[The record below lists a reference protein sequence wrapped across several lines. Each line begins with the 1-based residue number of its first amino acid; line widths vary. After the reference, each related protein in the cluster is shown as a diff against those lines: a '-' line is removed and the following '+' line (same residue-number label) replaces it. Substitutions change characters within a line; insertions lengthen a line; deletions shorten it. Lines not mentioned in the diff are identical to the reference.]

1 MLLSVIVPVYNAGEY
16 LKPCLESLLRLPF
29 DKEIIVVDDGST
41 DGMTPSVPLEGE
53 ESREPSVEC
62 GMSRVEWQVIRQTNQ
77 GVSAARNAGM
87 KLAKGD
93 WLWFVDADDYVNVN
107 DNVFRACSRGAKR
120 NNHNLKPSET
130 FEPLF
135 LSNSSNFLK
144 PSLLVLPFEWEEN
157 GTTASFGASD
167 GEVPYN
173 LWRCWFRR
181 AEVERQGL
189 RFTVG
194 RKYAEDQEFILSYIT
209 GAMASAKPSS
219 KTQLDGL
226 GASAKPDISHI
237 TRAMTRVTY
246 HYTLRASGAMCK
258 PGMKWKQCRD
268 IAAVTAKFFGQMLT
282 RGCIGQGWAWR
293 EMKRM
298 IKCLIVTSQR

>member
-41 DGMTPSVPLEGE
+41 DGAVSSV
-53 ESREPSVEC
+53 ESRV
-62 GMSRVEWQVIRQTNQ
+62 SRVELRVIRQTNQ
-77 GVSAARNAGM
+77 GVSAARNTGM
-87 KLAKGD
+87 KVATGD

-107 DNVFRACSRGAKR
+107 DNG
-120 NNHNLKPSET
+120 NNHSPLPDNQKP
-130 FEPLF
+130 FEPLEPF
-135 LSNSSNFLK
+135 EPLNSLV

-209 GAMASAKPSS
+209 GAMATAKPSAKIQANASGTSAKP
-219 KTQLDGL
+219 G
-226 GASAKPDISHI
+226 ISQI
-237 TRAMTRVTY
+237 TKAMTGVSY

-258 PGMKWKQCRD
+258 PGMKRKQCRD
-268 IAAVTAKFFGQMLT
+268 IAAVTAKFFVQMLT

-293 EMKRM
+293 EVKRM

>member
-41 DGMTPSVPLEGE
+41 DGAVSSV
-53 ESREPSVEC
+53 ESRVSSVEW
-62 GMSRVEWQVIRQTNQ
+62 RVIRQTNQ

-87 KLAKGD
+87 KVASGD
-93 WLWFVDADDYVNVN
+93 WLWFVDADDFVNVN
-107 DNVFRACSRGAKR
+107 DNG
-120 NNHNLKPSET
+120 NNHSPLPDNQKP
-130 FEPLF
+130 FEPLEPIEP
-135 LSNSSNFLK
+135 LNSLV

-209 GAMASAKPSS
+209 GAMASAKKSANGS
-219 KTQLDGL
+219 GTSAKASVAGSGT
-226 GASAKPDISHI
+226 SAKPGISQI
-237 TRAMTRVTY
+237 TKAMTVVSY

-258 PGMKWKQCRD
+258 PGMKRKQCRD
-268 IAAVTAKFFGQMLT
+268 ITAVTAKFFVQMLT
-282 RGCIGQGWAWR
+282 RRCIGQRWAWH
-293 EMKRM
+293 EVKRM